1 MDSKEAPGW
10 LRTVFTK
17 RRHHTAR
24 VAQGYRDHSHRAQHR
39 YRTAKIRSDNEC
51 VGECVFEAAL
61 WAAMGWTMRSRRKYT
76 PIYTLVSGKE
86 GFLRKQFIV
95 ALTYVIRPR
104 NDTLMSGSV
113 AIVVGQTY
121 HIRTKL
127 VLLVDMDVVATVV
140 PQRYS

>member
-1 MDSKEAPGW
+1 
-10 LRTVFTK
+10 
-17 RRHHTAR
+17 
-24 VAQGYRDHSHRAQHR
+24 
-39 YRTAKIRSDNEC
+39 
-51 VGECVFEAAL
+51 
-61 WAAMGWTMRSRRKYT
+61 MRSRRKYT